1 MFSIATLVWL
11 GVSGGAAVY
20 SYMKSRQF
28 VRSRLRF
35 VDAIQN
41 PAVPLIAG
49 VGTAFVVSA
58 IALVP
63 FMPIITVGTGL
74 LVGLG
79 VGTGVL
85 HGSRDVKRL
94 PGG

>member
-1 MFSIATLVWL
+1 MFGLDLIWL
-11 GVSGGAAVY
+11 GVSGAAAVY

-35 VDAIQN
+35 VDAVQN
-41 PAVPLIAG
+41 PAVPLVAG
-49 VGTAFVVSA
+49 IGVA
-58 IALVP
+58 IVLYP
-63 FMPIITVGTGL
+63 LSFLPIITVGTGL
-74 LVGLG
+74 LIGLG

-94 PGG
+94 PPG

>member
-1 MFSIATLVWL
+1 MFGLDLISL
-11 GVSGGAAVY
+11 GVSGAAAVY
-20 SYMKSRQF
+20 GYIKSRKF
-28 VRSRLRF
+28 VRSKLRF

-41 PAVPLIAG
+41 PAVPWVAG
-49 VGTAFVVSA
+49 IGTAIAASA
-58 IALVP
+58 LSVLPLISIPLLAS
-63 FMPIITVGTGL
+63 MIVG
-74 LVGLG
+74 VG

>member
-1 MFSIATLVWL
+1 MFGIDTLLWL
-11 GVSGGAAVY
+11 GVSGGAALF

-41 PAVPLIAG
+41 PAVPLVAG
-49 VGTAFVVSA
+49 IGTAVVASA
-58 IALVP
+58 LS
-63 FMPIITVGTGL
+63 FLPIITVTTGL
-74 LVGLG
+74 LVGLA
-79 VGTGVL
+79 VGAGVL

>member
-1 MFSIATLVWL
+1 MFGIDLIWL
-11 GVSGGAAVY
+11 GVSGAAAVY
-20 SYMKSRQF
+20 GYMKSRKF
-28 VRSRLRF
+28 VRSKLRF

-41 PAVPLIAG
+41 PAVPLVAG
-49 VGTAFVVSA
+49 IGTAVVASA
-58 IALVP
+58 LS
-63 FMPIITVGTGL
+63 FLPIITVGTGL
-74 LVGLG
+74 LVGLA

>member
-1 MFSIATLVWL
+1 MFGIDTLIWL
-11 GVSGGAAVY
+11 GVSGGAALY

-28 VRSRLRF
+28 VRNRLRF
-35 VDAIQN
+35 VDAVQN
-41 PAVPLIAG
+41 PAVPLVAG
-49 VGTAFVVSA
+49 VGTAVVLSA
-58 IALVP
+58 LS
-63 FMPIITVGTGL
+63 FLPIITVGTGL

>member
-1 MFSIATLVWL
+1 MFGIDTLIWL
-11 GVSGGAAVY
+11 GVSGGAALY

-28 VRSRLRF
+28 VRSKLRF
-35 VDAIQN
+35 VDAVQN
-41 PAVPLIAG
+41 PAVPLVAG
-49 VGTAFVVSA
+49 IGTAVVASA
-58 IALVP
+58 LS
-63 FMPIITVGTGL
+63 FLPIITVGTGL

-85 HGSRDVKRL
+85 HGSKDVKRL

>member
-1 MFSIATLVWL
+1 MFTLGGLIWL
-11 GVSGGAAVY
+11 GVSGGAALF
-20 SYMKSRQF
+20 SYVKSRQF
-28 VRSRLRF
+28 VRRKLRF

-41 PAVPLIAG
+41 PMIPLAAGLVTALAVWPLS
-49 VGTAFVVSA
+49 VLPV
-58 IALVP
+58 
-63 FMPIITVGTGL
+63 ITVGTGL

-94 PGG
+94 PRP

>member
-1 MFSIATLVWL
+1 MFGIDTLIWL
-11 GVSGGAAVY
+11 GVSGGAALY
-20 SYMKSRQF
+20 SYVKSRQF
-28 VRSRLRF
+28 VRSKLRF
-35 VDAIQN
+35 VDAVQN
-41 PAVPLIAG
+41 PAVPLVAG
-49 VGTAFVVSA
+49 IGAA
-58 IALVP
+58 IVLYP
-63 FMPIITVGTGL
+63 LSFLPLITVGTGL